1 MERGERMMSRT
12 HLDNTLIALKEEIG
26 LLAQMVSRAAAEAV
40 DSLLEND
47 VPRSKNV
54 YLSDKE
60 INARRFKIENEC
72 LITIATQQPLA
83 TDLREL
89 ASMLEISTELERMGD
104 YAKGI
109 AKINILMGEQRPEIQ
124 SIHYLREMTAITVE
138 MMNRAVRAF
147 MEGDLETARRL
158 PTEDDRVDA
167 LFNKINAG
175 LVEDMMHHKDRISFA
190 SQLQWATHNIE
201 RMADRVVNICE
212 RVIFVGTGEMNEL
225 EESDDE
231 WVIDIQ

>member
-1 MERGERMMSRT
+1 MMSRT
-12 HLDNTLIALKEEIG
+12 HLDNTLDALKKEIV
-26 LLAQMVSRAAAEAV
+26 LLAGMVSHATTDAV

-47 VPRSKNV
+47 VQRSKTV
-54 YLSDKE
+54 YLGDKE

-109 AKINILMGEQRPEIQ
+109 AKINILLGEQRPEIQ
-124 SIHYLREMTAITVE
+124 SILHLREMTEITLE
-138 MMNRAVRAF
+138 MMNRAVQAF
-147 MEGDLETARRL
+147 VDGDLETARKL
-158 PTEDDRVDA
+158 PMEDDKVDA
-167 LFNKINAG
+167 LFNRINTE

-212 RVIFVGTGEMNEL
+212 RIIFVGTGEMNEL
-225 EESDDE
+225 EESDDQ
-231 WVIDIQ
+231 WVVDTQ

>member
-1 MERGERMMSRT
+1 MMSRT
-12 HLDNTLIALKEEIG
+12 HLDNTLDALKKEIV
-26 LLAQMVSRAAAEAV
+26 LLAGMVSHATTDAV

-47 VPRSKNV
+47 VQRSKTV
-54 YLSDKE
+54 YLGDKE
-60 INARRFKIENEC
+60 FNARRFKIENEC

-109 AKINILMGEQRPEIQ
+109 AKINILLGEQRPEIQ
-124 SIHYLREMTAITVE
+124 SILHLREMTEITLE
-138 MMNRAVRAF
+138 MMNRAVQAF
-147 MEGDLETARRL
+147 VDGDLETARKL
-158 PTEDDRVDA
+158 PMEDDKVDA
-167 LFNKINAG
+167 LFNRINTE

-212 RVIFVGTGEMNEL
+212 RIIFVGTGEMNEL
-225 EESDDE
+225 EESDDQ
-231 WVIDIQ
+231 WVVDTQ

>member
-1 MERGERMMSRT
+1 MMSRT
-12 HLDNTLIALKEEIG
+12 HLDNTLDALKKEIV
-26 LLAQMVSRAAAEAV
+26 LLAGMVSHATMDAV

-47 VPRSKNV
+47 VQRSKTV
-54 YLSDKE
+54 YLGDKE

-109 AKINILMGEQRPEIQ
+109 AKINILLGEQRPEIQ
-124 SIHYLREMTAITVE
+124 SILHLREMTEITLE
-138 MMNRAVRAF
+138 MMNRAVQAF
-147 MEGDLETARRL
+147 VDGDLETARKL
-158 PTEDDRVDA
+158 PMEDDKVDA
-167 LFNKINAG
+167 LFNRINTE

-212 RVIFVGTGEMNEL
+212 RIIFVGTGEMNEL
-225 EESDDE
+225 EESDDQ
-231 WVIDIQ
+231 WVVDTQ